1 MSYCYY
7 ITYYLCHEALV
18 NDPERE
24 MLRLGAR
31 FGAPWKAARFV
42 NIVEAKR

>member
-1 MSYCYY
+1 
-7 ITYYLCHEALV
+7 
-18 NDPERE
+18 

-42 NIVEAKR
+42 NIVEALS